1 MDRLL
6 SMRVFQRV
14 ADEGGFAAAARAL
27 ELSPAA
33 VTRLVADLEDHLQTR
48 LLQRSTRRLS
58 LTEAGQS
65 YLVRVRSIL
74 EEIDQADAVASA
86 QSSELAG
93 MLRIHTPPVLATYI
107 IAPLLA
113 PFRARYPDIR
123 LEIEVD
129 APAEPPVEDFDVTLV
144 GTSDGLPADVV
155 VRKIVESEAILVA
168 SPRYLAQHGWPAQL
182 EDLARHHVLRTKKPG
197 QRSST
202 WRMWSE
208 DQPDDPVEVD
218 ITPTLI
224 ANHTDTL
231 LRAALDGAGITSI
244 AMDLA
249 AAPLTRGELVRVLP
263 PWTTGRLALY
273 AALPSRKF
281 TPRRTRVFLD
291 FLVEHTRRISGT
303 ALESCVGCAGAPQL
317 VTELPVQ
324 LAA

>member
-113 PFRARYPDIR
+113 PFRERYPDIR

-129 APAEPPVEDFDVTLV
+129 APLEPPVEDFDVTLV
-144 GTSDGLPADVV
+144 GSSDGLPADVV

-168 SPRYLAQHGWPAQL
+168 SPRYLAQHGWPAQP
-182 EDLARHHVLRTKKPG
+182 EDLADHHVLRTKKPG
-197 QRSST
+197 QRAST

-208 DQPDDPVEVD
+208 DQPDDPVE
-218 ITPTLI
+218 LS
-224 ANHTDTL
+224 
-231 LRAALDGAGITSI
+231 TS
-244 AMDLA
+244 
-249 AAPLTRGELVRVLP
+249 
-263 PWTTGRLALY
+263 
-273 AALPSRKF
+273 
-281 TPRRTRVFLD
+281 RRR
-291 FLVEHTRRISGT
+291 
-303 ALESCVGCAGAPQL
+303 
-317 VTELPVQ
+317 
-324 LAA
+324 

>member
-27 ELSPAA
+27 EVSPAA

-48 LLQRSTRRLS
+48 LLQRSTRRLDAQH
-58 LTEAGQS
+58 AGQA

-74 EEIDQADAVASA
+74 EEIDQADAVVSA
-86 QSSELAG
+86 HSSELAG
-93 MLRIHTPPVLATYI
+93 MLRIHAPPVLATYI
-107 IAPLLA
+107 VAPLLA
-113 PFRARYPDIR
+113 PFRERYPDIR
-123 LEIEVD
+123 LEVEVG
-129 APAEPPVEDFDVTLV
+129 APAEPPVEEFDVTLV
-144 GTSDGLPADVV
+144 SSSAGLPPDVV
-155 VRKIVESEAILVA
+155 VRKVVESQAILVA
-168 SPRYLAQHGWPAQL
+168 APHYLARHGWPETPQ
-182 EDLARHHVLRTKKPG
+182 DLAGHHVLRLKRPDE
-197 QRSST
+197 RAST

-208 DQPDDPVEVD
+208 DQPDDPVALEIRPSLV
-218 ITPTLI
+218 

-231 LRAALDGAGITSI
+231 LRATIDGAGITSI

-263 PWTTGRLALY
+263 PWTTGHRALY

-291 FLVEHTRRISGT
+291 YLVEHTRSRSGS
-303 ALESCVGCAGAPQL
+303 ALQSCVGCAG
-317 VTELPVQ
+317 PVQ

>member
-33 VTRLVADLEDHLQTR
+33 VTRLVADLEGHLQTR

-58 LTEAGQS
+58 LTEAGQA
-65 YLVRVRSIL
+65 YLERVRSIL
-74 EEIDQADAVASA
+74 EEIDQADAVVSA
-86 QSSELAG
+86 HSSELAG
-93 MLRIHTPPVLATYI
+93 MLRVHAPPVLATYI
-107 IAPLLA
+107 VAPLLA
-113 PFRARYPDIR
+113 PFRERYPDIR
-123 LEIEVD
+123 LEVEVD
-129 APAEPPVEDFDVTLV
+129 APAEPPVEAFDVTLV
-144 GTSDGLPADVV
+144 GSSNGLPPDVV
-155 VRKIVESEAILVA
+155 VRKIVESESILVA
-168 SPRYLAQHGWPAQL
+168 SPRYLARHGRPAGPQ
-182 EDLARHHVLRTKKPG
+182 DLAEHNLLRVKMAD
-197 QRSST
+197 QRADL

-208 DQPDDPVEVD
+208 EQPDDPVELELR
-218 ITPTLI
+218 PSLI

-231 LRAALDGAGITSI
+231 LRAAIDGAGITSI

-249 AAPLTRGELVRVLP
+249 AAPLTRGELVRVLA
-263 PWTTGRLALY
+263 PWTTGRRALY

-291 FLVEHTRRISGT
+291 FLVEQTRSRSGS
-303 ALESCVGCAGAPQL
+303 ALESCVGCAG
-317 VTELPVQ
+317 PVR